1 MKDLILKADELSRR
15 QFIAHSAKSFLGVSV
30 FTPLLA
36 NAALPPKD
44 NWEDPKKGKGKTAAD
59 APMRKPTARNVIY
72 LYMSGGMTH
81 LDTFD
86 PKTGE
91 TAGPVKTIST
101 NVDGIQLSEYLPALA
116 KKMDKATLVRSLST
130 TQGAHEQGNYYM
142 HTSYKMR
149 GTITHPGL
157 GAWIQRHEGRTNRTL
172 PGSVRI
178 GGGAAGGGA
187 GFMESRFAPLVL
199 GSATEGVR
207 NSRMNVSEKEFNER
221 LMLAQQF
228 DEAFHQK
235 YNQKN
240 VRAYKDMYDDA
251 LRLMRSEDLKAF
263 DIGMEPSD
271 VRKAYGENGFGQGCL
286 LARRLVENDVRFV
299 EVTLG
304 GWDTHANNFTSVER
318 LAASLDQAIAT
329 LLTDLDR
336 RGLLEETVV
345 ALGTEFGRTPHI
357 NEDDGRDHFP
367 KAFSGLLAGGGIRG
381 GYVYGKTDDRGEN
394 VVEGKITPP
403 DFNAT
408 IAYALGLPL
417 EQIVYS
423 PSKRP
428 FTVAD
433 KGRPVMDLFA

>member
-1 MKDLILKADELSRR
+1 MNDLILKADEQSRR
-15 QFIAHSAKSFLGVSV
+15 QFIAQATKTFLGVTV

-36 NAALPPKD
+36 RAAGPGANAKAPPI
-44 NWEDPKKGKGKTAAD
+44 PL
-59 APMRKPTARNVIY
+59 RKPTARNVIY

-81 LDTFD
+81 VDTLD
-86 PKTGE
+86 PKSGDV
-91 TAGPVKTIST
+91 AGPVKAIETAA
-101 NVDGIQLSEYLPALA
+101 DGIMLSEYLPMMA
-116 KKMDKATLVRSLST
+116 KKMDVASLVRSIST

-142 HTSYKMR
+142 HTSYTMR
-149 GTITHPGL
+149 GTISHPGL

-178 GGGAAGGGA
+178 GGGANGGGA
-187 GFMESRFAPLVL
+187 GFMESKYSPLVL
-199 GSATEGVR
+199 GSASEGVR
-207 NSRMNVSEKEFNER
+207 NSRMNVSEKEFNDR
-221 LMLAQQF
+221 LQLAQQF

-251 LRLMRSEDLKAF
+251 LRLMKSEDLRAF
-263 DIGMEPSD
+263 DISQEPAAI
-271 VRKAYGENGFGQGCL
+271 REAYGNNGFGQGCL

-318 LAASLDQAIAT
+318 LTRDLDQAMST
-329 LLTDLDR
+329 LLTDLER

-345 ALGTEFGRTPHI
+345 CLATEFGRTPHI

-367 KAFSGLLAGGGIRG
+367 QAFSGLLAGGGIKG
-381 GYVYGKTDDRGEN
+381 GMVHGKTCERGEN
-394 VVEGKITPP
+394 VIEGKVSVP

-417 EQIVYS
+417 DQIVYS

-428 FTVAD
+428 FTVVD
-433 KGRPVMDLFA
+433 KGQPIMSFFS